1 MTDQIDN
8 AETSAPETPEAE
20 APELDMEQEPAAAAP
35 ASVTAPKAEE
45 APKSEYQVLARKYRP
60 KTFDELIGHG
70 PMVKTLSNALES
82 GRLAHAFVLTG
93 VRGIGKT
100 TTARII
106 ARALNCIGPDG
117 KGNATIEPCGVCEHC
132 RAIAEDRHVDV
143 LEMDAASRT
152 GVDDIRE
159 LIEGVRYRPTSARY
173 KIYIID
179 EVHMLSKSAFNAL
192 LKTLEE
198 PPEHVK
204 FIFATTEIRKIPITV
219 LSRCQRF
226 DLRRVQTD
234 ELAAHYKRIATL
246 EHADIEDEALALIAR
261 AADGSV
267 RDGMSLLDQAIS
279 HGAGKVT
286 TQQVRDMLG
295 LSDRSRIFDLFDR
308 TMKGEINEALELL
321 GAQYALGGDP
331 AVMLQDMLD
340 LTHWLTRVKLSPDA
354 ANDPGVSQIER
365 DRGKEIA
372 AKLAMPQLTRAW
384 QMLLKGLEE
393 TRIAPS
399 PIQAAEMILIR
410 LAYAAE
416 MPPPGDL
423 IKKLRNDLN
432 KSGNAP
438 QGGGGGGSNGGG
450 GPGPRMQ
457 VVNGGGAAVAHARP
471 DPLGEPEQAP
481 QQVYAKLP
489 ETFAEV
495 AELLSKERETTA
507 LAIQLKNYMHLVK
520 YEPGRIEFRPARGA
534 RADLSSQLIKTLNNL
549 TGHRWLVSVSEREE
563 GAPTLKEQELEE
575 LEQRKADASLD
586 PLVKAILDGLPK
598 AKIVAVHLPPGQEET
613 EGEQDD
619 SGSVYDD
626 AFYLEGDDEL

>member
-1 MTDQIDN
+1 MTDQI
-8 AETSAPETPEAE
+8 ETASQDTPEGDASGAPAPETAV
-20 APELDMEQEPAAAAP
+20 AAA
-35 ASVTAPKAEE
+35 

-106 ARALNCIGPDG
+106 ARALNCIGADG
-117 KGNATIEPCGVCEHC
+117 KGDATIDPCGVCEHC

-226 DLRRVQTD
+226 DLRRVQTE
-234 ELAAHYKRIATL
+234 ELNAHYTRIAGLEKAEIEEEAVTL
-246 EHADIEDEALALIAR
+246 ISR

-295 LSDRSRIFDLFDR
+295 LSDRSRIFDLFDF

-321 GAQYALGGDP
+321 SAQYALGGDP

-354 ANDPGVSQIER
+354 ANDPSVSQIER
-365 DRGKEIA
+365 ERGKEIA
-372 AKLAMPQLTRAW
+372 AKLAMPQLTRSW

-416 MPPPGDL
+416 IPPPGDL
-423 IKKLRNDLN
+423 IKKLRQDMANASSGN
-432 KSGNAP
+432 GGNAP
-438 QGGGGGGSNGGG
+438 QGGGNGGG
-450 GPGPRMQ
+450 NGPGPRMQ
-457 VVNGGGAAVAHARP
+457 VVSGGGGGASAVAQRRP
-471 DPLGEPEQAP
+471 DPLGEPEQVE
-481 QQVYAKLP
+481 QTVYAKMP
-489 ETFAEV
+489 ESFAEM
-495 AELLSKERETTA
+495 AELLSKDRETTGIA
-507 LAIQLKNYMHLVK
+507 MQVKNYMHLVK

-534 RADLSSQLIKTLNNL
+534 RSDLSTQLIKAMNGL

-563 GAPTLKEQELEE
+563 GAPTLKEQELEA

-598 AKIVAVHLPPGQEET
+598 AKIVAVHLPPGQELT
-613 EGEQDD
+613 EGEEDE

>member
-1 MTDQIDN
+1 
-8 AETSAPETPEAE
+8 
-20 APELDMEQEPAAAAP
+20 MEQEPAAAAP

-340 LTHWLTRVKLSPDA
+340 LTHWLTRVKLSPEA

-438 QGGGGGGSNGGG
+438 QGGGGNGGG

>member
-1 MTDQIDN
+1 M
-8 AETSAPETPEAE
+8 
-20 APELDMEQEPAAAAP
+20 
-35 ASVTAPKAEE
+35 
-45 APKSEYQVLARKYRP
+45 LARKYRP
-60 KTFDELIGHG
+60 KSFDELIGHG

-82 GRLAHAFVLTG
+82 GRLAHAFILTG

-117 KGNATIEPCGVCEHC
+117 KGGPTIEPCGVCQHC
-132 RAIAEDRHVDV
+132 RAIAEDRDVDV
-143 LEMDAASRT
+143 MEMDAASRT

-159 LIEGVRYRPTSARY
+159 LIEGVRYRPTAARY

-234 ELAAHYKRIATL
+234 ELVAHYRRIAGL
-246 EHADIEDEALALIAR
+246 ENAEIEDEALALIAR

-295 LSDRSRIFDLFDR
+295 LSDRSRIFDLFDL

-331 AVMLQDMLD
+331 AVMLQDLLD
-340 LTHWLTRVKLSPDA
+340 LTHWLTRVKLAPDA
-354 ANDPGVSQIER
+354 ADDPGVSQIER
-365 DRGKEIA
+365 ERGREIA

-416 MPPPGDL
+416 MPSPGDL
-423 IKKLRNDLN
+423 IKKL
-432 KSGNAP
+432 KSGLNGP
-438 QGGGGGGSNGGG
+438 QAGNGGPAGGGNGGSGG
-450 GPGPRMQ
+450 GPRMQ
-457 VVNGGGAAVAHARP
+457 VVNGGGTAQAVSQHYAP
-471 DPLGEPEQAP
+471 AP
-481 QQVYAKLP
+481 QRAEEPIYAKMP
-489 ETFAEV
+489 ESLQEV
-495 AELLSKERETTA
+495 VALLSADRETTG
-507 LAIQLKNYMHLVK
+507 LAIQVKNYLHLVK
-520 YEPGRIEFRPARGA
+520 FEKGRIDFRPARGA
-534 RADLSSQLIKTLNNL
+534 NADLSSQLIKALNGL
-549 TGHRWLVSVSEREE
+549 TGQRWIVSVSEREQ

-575 LEQRKADASLD
+575 LEQRKADASQD
-586 PLVKAILDGLPK
+586 PLVKAVLEGFPTS
-598 AKIVAVHLPPGQEET
+598 KIVAVHLPADQMPDLA
-613 EGEQDD
+613 EGDD

>member
-1 MTDQIDN
+1 MSDQI
-8 AETSAPETPEAE
+8 ETARQ
-20 APELDMEQEPAAAAP
+20 DMP
-35 ASVTAPKAEE
+35 ASDATAPKSA
-45 APKSEYQVLARKYRP
+45 YQVLARKYRP

-106 ARALNCIGPDG
+106 ARALNCIGADG
-117 KGNATIEPCGVCEHC
+117 TGGATIDPCGVCEHC

-234 ELAAHYKRIATL
+234 ELAAHYTRIAGL
-246 EHADIEDEALALIAR
+246 EKAEIEEEAVALIAR

-286 TQQVRDMLG
+286 TGQVRDMLG
-295 LSDRSRIFDLFDR
+295 LSDRSRIFDLFDF
-308 TMKGEINEALELL
+308 TMKGEINAALELL

-340 LTHWLTRVKLSPDA
+340 LTHWLTRVKLSPEA

-365 DRGKEIA
+365 ERGKEIA

-416 MPPPGDL
+416 MPSPGDL
-423 IKKLRNDLN
+423 IKKLRQDMAQ
-432 KSGNAP
+432 GGAGAP
-438 QGGGGGGSNGGG
+438 QGGGGGHGGSNG

-457 VVNGGGAAVAHARP
+457 VVNGGGAPAMAQRRP
-471 DPLGEPEQAP
+471 DPLGEPAVVEQV
-481 QQVYAKLP
+481 VYAKMP
-489 ETFAEV
+489 ESFAEV
-495 AELLSKERETTA
+495 AELLARDRETTGIA
-507 LAIQLKNYMHLVK
+507 MQVKNYMHLVK

-534 RADLSSQLIKTLNNL
+534 RSDLSTQLIKAMNSL
-549 TGHRWLVSVSEREE
+549 TGQRWLVSVSEREE
-563 GAPTLKEQELEE
+563 GAPTLKEQELEA
-575 LEQRKADASLD
+575 LEQRKADASQD
-586 PLVKAILDGLPK
+586 PVVKAILDGLPN
-598 AKIVAVHLPPGQEET
+598 AKIVAVHLPPGQEPS
-613 EGEQDD
+613 EGEEDESD
-619 SGSVYDD
+619 SVYDD

>member
-1 MTDQIDN
+1 MTDQNQTASPDQ
-8 AETSAPETPEAE
+8 AAAPET
-20 APELDMEQEPAAAAP
+20 
-35 ASVTAPKAEE
+35 
-45 APKSEYQVLARKYRP
+45 PKSEYQVLARKYRP
-60 KTFDELIGHG
+60 KSFDELIGHG

-82 GRLAHAFVLTG
+82 GRLAHAFILTG

-117 KGNATIEPCGVCEHC
+117 KGGPTIEPCGVCQHC
-132 RAIAEDRHVDV
+132 RAIAEDRDVDV
-143 LEMDAASRT
+143 MEMDAASRT

-159 LIEGVRYRPTSARY
+159 LIEGVRYRPTAARY

-234 ELAAHYKRIATL
+234 ELVAHYKRIAGL
-246 EHADIEDEALALIAR
+246 ENAEIEDEALALIAR

-295 LSDRSRIFDLFDR
+295 LSDRSRIFDLFDL

-321 GAQYALGGDP
+321 SAQYALGGDP
-331 AVMLQDMLD
+331 AVMLQDLLD
-340 LTHWLTRVKLSPDA
+340 LTHWLTRVKLAPDA

-365 DRGKEIA
+365 ERGREIA

-416 MPPPGDL
+416 MPSPGDL
-423 IKKLRNDLN
+423 IKKL
-432 KSGNAP
+432 KSGLNGP
-438 QGGGGGGSNGGG
+438 QAGNGGPAGGGNGGGGG
-450 GPGPRMQ
+450 GPRMQ
-457 VVNGGGAAVAHARP
+457 VVNGGAAQAVSQQYTP
-471 DPLGEPEQAP
+471 AP
-481 QQVYAKLP
+481 QRAEEPVYAKMP
-489 ETFAEV
+489 ESLEEV
-495 AELLSKERETTA
+495 VALLSADRETTG
-507 LAIQLKNYMHLVK
+507 LSIQVKNYLHLVK
-520 YEPGRIEFRPARGA
+520 FEKGRIDFRPARGA
-534 RADLSSQLIKTLNNL
+534 NADLSSQLIKALNGL
-549 TGHRWLVSVSEREE
+549 TGQRWIVSVSEREQ

-575 LEQRKADASLD
+575 LERRKADASLD
-586 PLVKAILDGLPK
+586 PLVKAVLEGFPTS
-598 AKIVAVHLPPGQEET
+598 KIVAVHLPANQEPELA
-613 EGEQDD
+613 EGDD

>member
-1 MTDQIDN
+1 MSDQI
-8 AETSAPETPEAE
+8 ETASQDMPESDAPAPEQAA
-20 APELDMEQEPAAAAP
+20 APQSSSAAPAAAD
-35 ASVTAPKAEE
+35 SNT

-60 KTFDELIGHG
+60 KTFEELIGHG

-106 ARALNCIGPDG
+106 ARALNCIGADG
-117 KGNATIEPCGVCEHC
+117 KGGATIEPCGVCEHC

-226 DLRRVQTD
+226 DLRRVQTE
-234 ELAAHYKRIATL
+234 ELAAHYTRIAGL
-246 EHADIEDEALALIAR
+246 ENAEIEEEAVTLIAR

-295 LSDRSRIFDLFDR
+295 LSDRSRIFDLFDF

-321 GAQYALGGDP
+321 SAQYALGGDP

-365 DRGKEIA
+365 ERGKEIA

-423 IKKLRNDLN
+423 IKKLRQDMANAT
-432 KSGNAP
+432 SGAGP
-438 QGGGGGGSNGGG
+438 QGGGGGNG

-457 VVNGGGAAVAHARP
+457 VVNGGGGAAAVAQRRP
-471 DPLGEPEQAP
+471 DPLGEPEQVE
-481 QQVYAKLP
+481 QVAYAKMP
-489 ETFAEV
+489 ESFAEV
-495 AELLSKERETTA
+495 AELLGKERETTGIA
-507 LAIQLKNYMHLVK
+507 MQVKNYMHLVK

-534 RADLSSQLIKTLNNL
+534 RSDLSTQLIKALNNL

-563 GAPTLKEQELEE
+563 GAPTLKEQELEA
-575 LEQRKADASLD
+575 LEQRKADASQD
-586 PLVKAILDGLPK
+586 PVVKAILDGLPN
-598 AKIVAVHLPPGQEET
+598 AKIVAVHLPPGQELS
-613 EGEQDD
+613 EGEEDE

>member
-1 MTDQIDN
+1 MSDQI
-8 AETSAPETPEAE
+8 ETASQDMPESDAPAPEQAA
-20 APELDMEQEPAAAAP
+20 APQSSSAAPAAAD
-35 ASVTAPKAEE
+35 SST

-60 KTFDELIGHG
+60 KTFEELIGHG

-106 ARALNCIGPDG
+106 ARALNCIGADG
-117 KGNATIEPCGVCEHC
+117 KGGATIEPCGVCEHC

-226 DLRRVQTD
+226 DLRRVQTE
-234 ELAAHYKRIATL
+234 ELAAHYTRIAGL
-246 EHADIEDEALALIAR
+246 ENAEIEEEAVTLIAR

-295 LSDRSRIFDLFDR
+295 LSDRSRIFDLFDF

-321 GAQYALGGDP
+321 SAQYALGGDP

-365 DRGKEIA
+365 ERGKEIA

-423 IKKLRNDLN
+423 IKKLRQDMANAA
-432 KSGNAP
+432 SGPGP
-438 QGGGGGGSNGGG
+438 QGGGGGNG

-457 VVNGGGAAVAHARP
+457 VVNGGGGAAAVAQRRP
-471 DPLGEPEQAP
+471 DPLGEPEQVE
-481 QQVYAKLP
+481 QVAFAKMP
-489 ETFAEV
+489 ESFAEV
-495 AELLSKERETTA
+495 AELLGKERETTGIA
-507 LAIQLKNYMHLVK
+507 MQVKNYMHLVK

-534 RADLSSQLIKTLNNL
+534 RSDLSTQLIKALNNL

-563 GAPTLKEQELEE
+563 GAPTLKEQELEA
-575 LEQRKADASLD
+575 LEQRKADASQD
-586 PLVKAILDGLPK
+586 PVVKAILDGLPN
-598 AKIVAVHLPPGQEET
+598 AKIVAVHLPPGQELS
-613 EGEQDD
+613 EGEEDE

>member
-1 MTDQIDN
+1 MTDQI
-8 AETSAPETPEAE
+8 ETASQDTPEGDASGAPAPETAV
-20 APELDMEQEPAAAAP
+20 AAA
-35 ASVTAPKAEE
+35 

-106 ARALNCIGPDG
+106 ARALNCIGADG
-117 KGNATIEPCGVCEHC
+117 KGDATIDPCGVCEHC

-226 DLRRVQTD
+226 DLRRVQTE
-234 ELAAHYKRIATL
+234 ELNAHYTRIAGLEKAEIEEEAVTL
-246 EHADIEDEALALIAR
+246 ISR

-295 LSDRSRIFDLFDR
+295 LSDRSRIFDLFDF

-321 GAQYALGGDP
+321 SAQYALGGDP

-354 ANDPGVSQIER
+354 ANDPSVSQIER
-365 DRGKEIA
+365 ERGKEIA
-372 AKLAMPQLTRAW
+372 AKLAMPQLTRSW

-423 IKKLRNDLN
+423 IKKLRQDMANASSGN
-432 KSGNAP
+432 GGNAP
-438 QGGGGGGSNGGG
+438 QGGGNGGG
-450 GPGPRMQ
+450 NGPGPRMQ
-457 VVNGGGAAVAHARP
+457 VVSGGGGGASAVAQRRP
-471 DPLGEPEQAP
+471 DPLGEPEQVE
-481 QQVYAKLP
+481 QTVYAKMP
-489 ETFAEV
+489 ESFAEM
-495 AELLSKERETTA
+495 AELLSKDRETTGIA
-507 LAIQLKNYMHLVK
+507 MQVKNYMHLVK

-534 RADLSSQLIKTLNNL
+534 RSDLSTQLIKAMNGL

-563 GAPTLKEQELEE
+563 GAPTLKEQELEA

-598 AKIVAVHLPPGQEET
+598 AKIVAVHLPPGQELT
-613 EGEQDD
+613 EGEEDD

>member
-1 MTDQIDN
+1 MTDQIDST
-8 AETSAPETPEAE
+8 ETPAPETPEVE
-20 APELDMEQEPAAAAP
+20 VKVEQEPTAA
-35 ASVTAPKAEE
+35 TPKAASPAIVEE

-70 PMVKTLSNALES
+70 TMVKTLSNALES
-82 GRLAHAFVLTG
+82 GRLAHAFILTG

-117 KGNATIEPCGVCEHC
+117 TGNATINPCGVCEHC

-179 EVHMLSKSAFNAL
+179 EVHMLSKNAFNAL

-234 ELAAHYKRIATL
+234 ELTAHYKRIADL
-246 EHADIEDEALALIAR
+246 EKADIDDDALALIAR

-295 LSDRSRIFDLFDR
+295 LSDRSRIFDLFDQ

-354 ANDPGVSQIER
+354 ANAPGVSQIER

-372 AKLAMPQLTRAW
+372 AKLAMPQLTRSW

-416 MPPPGDL
+416 MPAPGDL

-432 KSGNAP
+432 KAGNTP
-438 QGGGGGGSNGGG
+438 QGGGSGGNGGGS

-457 VVNGGGAAVAHARP
+457 LVNGGGGGAAVAHARP
-471 DPLGEPEQAP
+471 DPLGEPEVA

-507 LAIQLKNYMHLVK
+507 LSIQLKNYMHLVK

-586 PLVKAILDGLPK
+586 PLVKAILEGLPK

-613 EGEQDD
+613 DGEGDD

>member
-1 MTDQIDN
+1 
-8 AETSAPETPEAE
+8 
-20 APELDMEQEPAAAAP
+20 
-35 ASVTAPKAEE
+35 
-45 APKSEYQVLARKYRP
+45 
-60 KTFDELIGHG
+60 
-70 PMVKTLSNALES
+70 
-82 GRLAHAFVLTG
+82 
-93 VRGIGKT
+93 
-100 TTARII
+100 
-106 ARALNCIGPDG
+106 
-117 KGNATIEPCGVCEHC
+117 
-132 RAIAEDRHVDV
+132 
-143 LEMDAASRT
+143 
-152 GVDDIRE
+152 
-159 LIEGVRYRPTSARY
+159 
-173 KIYIID
+173 
-179 EVHMLSKSAFNAL
+179 
-192 LKTLEE
+192 
-198 PPEHVK
+198 
-204 FIFATTEIRKIPITV
+204 
-219 LSRCQRF
+219 
-226 DLRRVQTD
+226 
-234 ELAAHYKRIATL
+234 
-246 EHADIEDEALALIAR
+246 
-261 AADGSV
+261 
-267 RDGMSLLDQAIS
+267 
-279 HGAGKVT
+279 
-286 TQQVRDMLG
+286 
-295 LSDRSRIFDLFDR
+295 
-308 TMKGEINEALELL
+308 KGEINEALELL

-340 LTHWLTRVKLSPDA
+340 LTHWLTRVKLSPEA

-438 QGGGGGGSNGGG
+438 QGGGGGNGGG

>member
-234 ELAAHYKRIATL
+234 KLAAHYKRIATL

-340 LTHWLTRVKLSPDA
+340 LTHWLTRVKLSPEA

-438 QGGGGGGSNGGG
+438 QGGGGNGGG

>member
-1 MTDQIDN
+1 MSDQI
-8 AETSAPETPEAE
+8 ETASQDMPESDAPAPEQAA
-20 APELDMEQEPAAAAP
+20 APQSSSAAPAAAD
-35 ASVTAPKAEE
+35 SNT

-106 ARALNCIGPDG
+106 ARALNCIGADG
-117 KGNATIEPCGVCEHC
+117 KGGATIEPCGVCEHC

-226 DLRRVQTD
+226 DLRRVQTE
-234 ELAAHYKRIATL
+234 ELAAHYTRIAGL
-246 EHADIEDEALALIAR
+246 ENAEIEEEAVTLIAR

-295 LSDRSRIFDLFDR
+295 LSDRSRIFDLFDF

-321 GAQYALGGDP
+321 SAQYALGGDP

-365 DRGKEIA
+365 ERGKEIA

-423 IKKLRNDLN
+423 IKKLRQDMANAA
-432 KSGNAP
+432 SGAGP
-438 QGGGGGGSNGGG
+438 QGGGGGNG

-457 VVNGGGAAVAHARP
+457 VVNGGGGAAVAQRRP
-471 DPLGEPEQAP
+471 DPLGEPEQVE
-481 QQVYAKLP
+481 QVAYAKMP
-489 ETFAEV
+489 ESFAEV
-495 AELLSKERETTA
+495 AELLGKERETTGIA
-507 LAIQLKNYMHLVK
+507 MQVKNYMHLVK

-534 RADLSSQLIKTLNNL
+534 RSDLSTQLIKALNNL

-563 GAPTLKEQELEE
+563 GAPTLKEQELEA
-575 LEQRKADASLD
+575 LEQRKADASQD
-586 PLVKAILDGLPK
+586 PVVKAILDGLPS
-598 AKIVAVHLPPGQEET
+598 AKIVAVHLPPGQELS
-613 EGEQDD
+613 EGEEDE

>member
-1 MTDQIDN
+1 MTDQIDST
-8 AETSAPETPEAE
+8 ETSAPETPEAE

-340 LTHWLTRVKLSPDA
+340 LTHWLTRVKLSPEA

-438 QGGGGGGSNGGG
+438 QGGGGSNGGG

>member
-35 ASVTAPKAEE
+35 ASLTAPKAEE

-340 LTHWLTRVKLSPDA
+340 LTHWLTRVKLSPEA

-438 QGGGGGGSNGGG
+438 QGGGGGNGGG

>member
-1 MTDQIDN
+1 MSEQI
-8 AETSAPETPEAE
+8 ETASETAPEGHTVTDSNVA
-20 APELDMEQEPAAAAP
+20 DT
-35 ASVTAPKAEE
+35 TAPVTTAEPE
-45 APKSEYQVLARKYRP
+45 SKSEYQVLARKYRP
-60 KTFDELIGHG
+60 KSFDELIGHG

-82 GRLAHAFVLTG
+82 GRLAHAFILTG

-106 ARALNCIGPDG
+106 ARALNCIGADG
-117 KGNATIEPCGVCEHC
+117 KGGATIEPCGVCEHC

-234 ELAAHYKRIATL
+234 ELAAHYTRIAGL
-246 EHADIEDEALALIAR
+246 ENAEIEEEAVTLIAR

-295 LSDRSRIFDLFDR
+295 LSDRSRIFDLFDH

-331 AVMLQDMLD
+331 PVMLQDMLD

-365 DRGKEIA
+365 ERGKEIA

-423 IKKLRNDLN
+423 IKKLRQDMNN
-432 KSGNAP
+432 AGNGGGAP
-438 QGGGGGGSNGGG
+438 QGGGNGGGSG

-457 VVNGGGAAVAHARP
+457 VVNGGGGAAAVAQRRP
-471 DPLGEPEQAP
+471 DPLGEPEQVEQP
-481 QQVYAKLP
+481 VYAKMP
-489 ETFAEV
+489 ETFEEV
-495 AELLSKERETTA
+495 AELLGKDRETTG
-507 LAIQLKNYMHLVK
+507 LSMQVKNYMHLVK

-534 RADLSSQLIKTLNNL
+534 GSDLSTKLIKALNGL

-563 GAPTLKEQELEE
+563 GAPTLKEQELEA
-575 LEQRKADASLD
+575 LEQRKADASQD
-586 PLVKAILDGLPK
+586 PLVRAILDGLPK
-598 AKIVAVHLPPGQEET
+598 AKIVAVHLPPGQENA
-613 EGEQDD
+613 EGEEDE

>member
-340 LTHWLTRVKLSPDA
+340 LTHWLTRVKLSPEA

-438 QGGGGGGSNGGG
+438 QGGGGSNGGG

>member
-1 MTDQIDN
+1 MTDQTQTASPDQ
-8 AETSAPETPEAE
+8 ATTPET
-20 APELDMEQEPAAAAP
+20 
-35 ASVTAPKAEE
+35 
-45 APKSEYQVLARKYRP
+45 PKSEYQVLARKYRP
-60 KTFDELIGHG
+60 KSFDELIGHG

-82 GRLAHAFVLTG
+82 GRLAHAFILTG

-117 KGNATIEPCGVCEHC
+117 KGGPTIEPCGVCQHC
-132 RAIAEDRHVDV
+132 RAIAEDRDVDV
-143 LEMDAASRT
+143 MEMDAASRT

-159 LIEGVRYRPTSARY
+159 LIEGVRYRPTAARY

-234 ELAAHYKRIATL
+234 ELVAHYRRIAGL
-246 EHADIEDEALALIAR
+246 ENAEIEDEALALIAR

-295 LSDRSRIFDLFDR
+295 LSDRSRIFDLFDL

-331 AVMLQDMLD
+331 AVMLQDLLD
-340 LTHWLTRVKLSPDA
+340 LTHWLTRVKLAPDA
-354 ANDPGVSQIER
+354 ADDPGVSQIER
-365 DRGKEIA
+365 ERGREIA

-416 MPPPGDL
+416 MPSPGDL
-423 IKKLRNDLN
+423 IKKL
-432 KSGNAP
+432 KSGLNGP
-438 QGGGGGGSNGGG
+438 QAGNGGPAGGGNGGG
-450 GPGPRMQ
+450 GGPRMQ
-457 VVNGGGAAVAHARP
+457 VVNGGGAAQAVSAQYAP
-471 DPLGEPEQAP
+471 AP
-481 QQVYAKLP
+481 QRAEEPVYAKMP
-489 ETFAEV
+489 ESLEEV
-495 AELLSKERETTA
+495 VALLSADRETTG
-507 LAIQLKNYMHLVK
+507 LAIQVKNYLHLVK
-520 YEPGRIEFRPARGA
+520 FEKGRIDFRPARGA
-534 RADLSSQLIKTLNNL
+534 NTDLSSQLIKALNGL
-549 TGHRWLVSVSEREE
+549 TGQRWIVSVSEREQ

-575 LEQRKADASLD
+575 LERRKADASQD
-586 PLVKAILDGLPK
+586 PLVKAVLEGFPTS
-598 AKIVAVHLPPGQEET
+598 KIVAVHLPADQMPELA
-613 EGEQDD
+613 EGDD

>member
-8 AETSAPETPEAE
+8 AETSAPKTPETE
-20 APELDMEQEPAAAAP
+20 VPELDMGQEPAATSP
-35 ASVTAPKAEE
+35 STVTAPKAEE

-226 DLRRVQTD
+226 DLRRVQID
-234 ELAAHYKRIATL
+234 ELAAHYKRIADL

-321 GAQYALGGDP
+321 GTQYALGGDP

-340 LTHWLTRVKLSPDA
+340 LTHWLTRVKLSPEA

-432 KSGNAP
+432 KAGNAP
-438 QGGGGGGSNGGG
+438 QGGGGGNGGGG

-471 DPLGEPEQAP
+471 DPLGEPEQVP
-481 QQVYAKLP
+481 QPVYAKLP

-520 YEPGRIEFRPARGA
+520 YEPGRIEFRPAHGA

-613 EGEQDD
+613 GGEEDD

>member
-1 MTDQIDN
+1 MSDQI
-8 AETSAPETPEAE
+8 ETASQDMPESDAPAPEQAV
-20 APELDMEQEPAAAAP
+20 APQSSSAAPAAAD
-35 ASVTAPKAEE
+35 SNT

-60 KTFDELIGHG
+60 KTFEELIGHG

-106 ARALNCIGPDG
+106 ARALNCIGADG
-117 KGNATIEPCGVCEHC
+117 KGGATIEPCGVCEHC

-226 DLRRVQTD
+226 DLRRVQTE
-234 ELAAHYKRIATL
+234 ELAAHYTRIAGL
-246 EHADIEDEALALIAR
+246 ENAEIEEEAVTLIAR

-295 LSDRSRIFDLFDR
+295 LSDRSRIFDLFDF

-321 GAQYALGGDP
+321 SAQYALGGDP

-365 DRGKEIA
+365 ERGKEIA

-416 MPPPGDL
+416 MPSPGDL
-423 IKKLRNDLN
+423 IKKLRQDMANAA
-432 KSGNAP
+432 SGPGP
-438 QGGGGGGSNGGG
+438 QGGGGGNG

-457 VVNGGGAAVAHARP
+457 VVNGGGGAAAVAQRRP
-471 DPLGEPEQAP
+471 DPLGEPEQVE
-481 QQVYAKLP
+481 QVAYAKMP
-489 ETFAEV
+489 ESFAEV
-495 AELLSKERETTA
+495 AELLGKERETTGIA
-507 LAIQLKNYMHLVK
+507 MQVKNYMHLVK

-534 RADLSSQLIKTLNNL
+534 RSDLSTQLIKALNNL

-563 GAPTLKEQELEE
+563 GAPTLKEQELEA
-575 LEQRKADASLD
+575 LEQRKADASQD
-586 PLVKAILDGLPK
+586 PVVKAILDGLPN
-598 AKIVAVHLPPGQEET
+598 AKIVAVHLPPGQELS
-613 EGEQDD
+613 EGEEDE

>member
-438 QGGGGGGSNGGG
+438 QGGGGNGGG

>member
-340 LTHWLTRVKLSPDA
+340 LTHWLTRVKLSPEA

-438 QGGGGGGSNGGG
+438 QGGGGGNGGG

-481 QQVYAKLP
+481 QQVYARLP

>member
-1 MTDQIDN
+1 
-8 AETSAPETPEAE
+8 
-20 APELDMEQEPAAAAP
+20 
-35 ASVTAPKAEE
+35 
-45 APKSEYQVLARKYRP
+45 
-60 KTFDELIGHG
+60 
-70 PMVKTLSNALES
+70 
-82 GRLAHAFVLTG
+82 
-93 VRGIGKT
+93 
-100 TTARII
+100 
-106 ARALNCIGPDG
+106 
-117 KGNATIEPCGVCEHC
+117 
-132 RAIAEDRHVDV
+132 
-143 LEMDAASRT
+143 
-152 GVDDIRE
+152 
-159 LIEGVRYRPTSARY
+159 
-173 KIYIID
+173 
-179 EVHMLSKSAFNAL
+179 
-192 LKTLEE
+192 
-198 PPEHVK
+198 
-204 FIFATTEIRKIPITV
+204 
-219 LSRCQRF
+219 
-226 DLRRVQTD
+226 
-234 ELAAHYKRIATL
+234 
-246 EHADIEDEALALIAR
+246 
-261 AADGSV
+261 
-267 RDGMSLLDQAIS
+267 
-279 HGAGKVT
+279 
-286 TQQVRDMLG
+286 
-295 LSDRSRIFDLFDR
+295 
-308 TMKGEINEALELL
+308 
-321 GAQYALGGDP
+321 
-331 AVMLQDMLD
+331 
-340 LTHWLTRVKLSPDA
+340 
-354 ANDPGVSQIER
+354 
-365 DRGKEIA
+365 
-372 AKLAMPQLTRAW
+372 MPQLTRAW

-438 QGGGGGGSNGGG
+438 QGGGGNGGG

>member
-1 MTDQIDN
+1 MTDQIDST
-8 AETSAPETPEAE
+8 ETSAPETPEAE

-246 EHADIEDEALALIAR
+246 EHADIEEEALALIAR

-438 QGGGGGGSNGGG
+438 QGGGGGNGGG

-457 VVNGGGAAVAHARP
+457 VVNGGAAAVAHARP

-481 QQVYAKLP
+481 QQAYAKLP

-495 AELLSKERETTA
+495 AELLSKDRETTA

-563 GAPTLKEQELEE
+563 GAPTLKEQELED

-613 EGEQDD
+613 GGEEDE

>member
-1 MTDQIDN
+1 MSDQI
-8 AETSAPETPEAE
+8 ETASQDTPESA
-20 APELDMEQEPAAAAP
+20 
-35 ASVTAPKAEE
+35 

-106 ARALNCIGPDG
+106 ARALNCIGADG
-117 KGNATIEPCGVCEHC
+117 KGGATIEPCGVCEHC

-234 ELAAHYKRIATL
+234 ELAAHYTRIAGL
-246 EHADIEDEALALIAR
+246 EKAEIEEEAVALIAR

-295 LSDRSRIFDLFDR
+295 LSDRSRIFDLFDF

-321 GAQYALGGDP
+321 SAQYALGGDP

-365 DRGKEIA
+365 ERGKEIA

-423 IKKLRNDLN
+423 IKKLRQDMANAGG
-432 KSGNAP
+432 GNAP
-438 QGGGGGGSNGGG
+438 QGGGGNGG

-457 VVNGGGAAVAHARP
+457 VVNGGGGAAAVAQRRP
-471 DPLGEPEQAP
+471 DPLGEPEQVA
-481 QQVYAKLP
+481 QVAYAKMP
-489 ETFAEV
+489 ESFAEV
-495 AELLSKERETTA
+495 AELLGKERETTGIA
-507 LAIQLKNYMHLVK
+507 MQVKNYMHLVK

-534 RADLSSQLIKTLNNL
+534 RSDLSTQLIKALNTV
-549 TGHRWLVSVSEREE
+549 TGQRWLVSVSEREE
-563 GAPTLKEQELEE
+563 GAPTLKEQELEA
-575 LEQRKADASLD
+575 LEQRKADASQD

-598 AKIVAVHLPPGQEET
+598 AKIVAVHLPPGQEMT
-613 EGEQDD
+613 EGEEDE

>member
-1 MTDQIDN
+1 MTDQI
-8 AETSAPETPEAE
+8 ETASQDTPEGE
-20 APELDMEQEPAAAAP
+20 APAPDAATSPSDAAP
-35 ASVTAPKAEE
+35 AASATKAV
-45 APKSEYQVLARKYRP
+45 APKSEYQVLALKYRP

-117 KGNATIEPCGVCEHC
+117 NGGPTIEPCGVCEHC

-226 DLRRVQTD
+226 DLRRVQID
-234 ELAAHYKRIATL
+234 ELSAHYTRIAGL
-246 EHADIEDEALALIAR
+246 EHADIEEEAVALIAR

-295 LSDRSRIFDLFDR
+295 LSDRSRIFDLFDF

-321 GAQYALGGDP
+321 SAQYALGGDP

-365 DRGKEIA
+365 ERGKEIA

-416 MPPPGDL
+416 MPSPGDL
-423 IKKLRNDLN
+423 IKKLRSDMANT
-432 KSGNAP
+432 GANAP
-438 QGGGGGGSNGGG
+438 QGGGNGGGGNGG

-457 VVNGGGAAVAHARP
+457 VVNGGGGSAAAVAQSRP
-471 DPLGEPEQAP
+471 DPLGTPEQVEQP
-481 QQVYAKLP
+481 VYAKMP
-489 ETFAEV
+489 ESFVEV
-495 AELLSKERETTA
+495 ADLLAKDRETTGIA
-507 LAIQLKNYMHLVK
+507 MQVKNYMHLVK
-520 YEPGRIEFRPARGA
+520 FEPGRIEFRPARGA
-534 RADLSSQLIKTLNNL
+534 RSDLSTQLIKAMNSL
-549 TGHRWLVSVSEREE
+549 TGQRWLVSVSEREE
-563 GAPTLKEQELEE
+563 GAPTLKEQELEA
-575 LEQRKADASLD
+575 LEQRKADASHD
-586 PLVKAILDGLPK
+586 PLVKAIIEGLPK

-613 EGEQDD
+613 AGEEDE

>member
-1 MTDQIDN
+1 M
-8 AETSAPETPEAE
+8 
-20 APELDMEQEPAAAAP
+20 
-35 ASVTAPKAEE
+35 
-45 APKSEYQVLARKYRP
+45 
-60 KTFDELIGHG
+60 
-70 PMVKTLSNALES
+70 
-82 GRLAHAFVLTG
+82 
-93 VRGIGKT
+93 
-100 TTARII
+100 
-106 ARALNCIGPDG
+106 
-117 KGNATIEPCGVCEHC
+117 
-132 RAIAEDRHVDV
+132 
-143 LEMDAASRT
+143 
-152 GVDDIRE
+152 
-159 LIEGVRYRPTSARY
+159 
-173 KIYIID
+173 
-179 EVHMLSKSAFNAL
+179 
-192 LKTLEE
+192 
-198 PPEHVK
+198 K

-226 DLRRVQTD
+226 DLRRVQTE
-234 ELAAHYKRIATL
+234 ELAAHYTRIAGL
-246 EHADIEDEALALIAR
+246 ENAEIEEEAVTLIAR

-295 LSDRSRIFDLFDR
+295 LSDRSRIFDLFDF

-321 GAQYALGGDP
+321 SAQYALGGDP

-365 DRGKEIA
+365 ERGKEIA

-423 IKKLRNDLN
+423 IKKLRQDMANAA
-432 KSGNAP
+432 SGAGP
-438 QGGGGGGSNGGG
+438 QGGGGGNG

-457 VVNGGGAAVAHARP
+457 VVNGGGGAAAVAQRRP
-471 DPLGEPEQAP
+471 DPLGEPEQVE
-481 QQVYAKLP
+481 QVAYAKMP
-489 ETFAEV
+489 ESFAEV
-495 AELLSKERETTA
+495 AELLGKERETTGIA
-507 LAIQLKNYMHLVK
+507 MQVKNYMHLVK

-534 RADLSSQLIKTLNNL
+534 RSDLSTQLIKALNNL

-563 GAPTLKEQELEE
+563 GAPTLKEQELEA
-575 LEQRKADASLD
+575 LEQRKADASQD
-586 PLVKAILDGLPK
+586 PVVKAILDGLPN
-598 AKIVAVHLPPGQEET
+598 AKIVAVHLPPGQELS
-613 EGEQDD
+613 EGEEDE

>member
-1 MTDQIDN
+1 MSDQI
-8 AETSAPETPEAE
+8 ETASETAPEGEVATT
-20 APELDMEQEPAAAAP
+20 PAAAP
-35 ASVTAPKAEE
+35 VAETVAEPE
-45 APKSEYQVLARKYRP
+45 AKSEYQVLARKYRP
-60 KTFDELIGHG
+60 KSFDELIGHG

-82 GRLAHAFVLTG
+82 GRLAHAFILTG

-106 ARALNCIGPDG
+106 ARALNCIGADG
-117 KGNATIEPCGVCEHC
+117 KGGATIEPCGVCEHC

-234 ELAAHYKRIATL
+234 ELAAHYTRIAGL
-246 EHADIEDEALALIAR
+246 ENAEIEEEAVTLIAR

-295 LSDRSRIFDLFDR
+295 LSDRSRIFDLFDH

-331 AVMLQDMLD
+331 PVMLQDMLD

-365 DRGKEIA
+365 ERGKEIA

-416 MPPPGDL
+416 MPSPGDL
-423 IKKLRNDLN
+423 IKKIRQDMNN
-432 KSGNAP
+432 GGNGSGV
-438 QGGGGGGSNGGG
+438 QGGGGAGGG
-450 GPGPRMQ
+450 GGNGPGPRMQ
-457 VVNGGGAAVAHARP
+457 VVNGGGATAIAQTRRP
-471 DPLGEPEQAP
+471 DPLGEPAQVEQP
-481 QQVYAKLP
+481 VYAKMP

-495 AELLSKERETTA
+495 AELLGKDRETTG
-507 LAIQLKNYMHLVK
+507 LAMQVKNYMHLVK

-534 RADLSSQLIKTLNNL
+534 GADLSTKLIKALNGL
-549 TGHRWLVSVSEREE
+549 TGSRWLVSVSEREE
-563 GAPTLKEQELEE
+563 GAPTLKEQELEA
-575 LEQRKADASLD
+575 LEQRKADASQD
-586 PLVKAILDGLPK
+586 PLVRAILDGLPK
-598 AKIVAVHLPPGQEET
+598 AKIVAVHLPPGQENA
-613 EGEQDD
+613 EGEEDE

>member
-1 MTDQIDN
+1 MSDQI
-8 AETSAPETPEAE
+8 ETASQDMPESN
-20 APELDMEQEPAAAAP
+20 AAAP
-35 ASVTAPKAEE
+35 TSAAPAAGDTDA

-60 KTFDELIGHG
+60 KTFEELIGHG

-117 KGNATIEPCGVCEHC
+117 TGGATIEPCGVCEHC

-234 ELAAHYKRIATL
+234 ELAAHYTRIAGL
-246 EHADIEDEALALIAR
+246 EKAEIEEEAVALIAR

-295 LSDRSRIFDLFDR
+295 LSDRSRIFDLFDF

-321 GAQYALGGDP
+321 SAQYALGGDP

-365 DRGKEIA
+365 ERGKEIA

-416 MPPPGDL
+416 MPSPGDL
-423 IKKLRNDLN
+423 IKKLRQDMTN
-432 KSGNAP
+432 GGAGAP
-438 QGGGGGGSNGGG
+438 QGGGGNG

-457 VVNGGGAAVAHARP
+457 VVNGGGAAAVAQRRP
-471 DPLGEPEQAP
+471 DPLGEPEQVE
-481 QQVYAKLP
+481 QVVYAKMP
-489 ETFAEV
+489 ESFAEV
-495 AELLSKERETTA
+495 AELLGKDRETTGIA
-507 LAIQLKNYMHLVK
+507 MQVKNYMHLVK

-534 RADLSSQLIKTLNNL
+534 RSDLSTQLIKAMNTL

-563 GAPTLKEQELEE
+563 GAPTLKEQELEA
-575 LEQRKADASLD
+575 LEQRKADASQD
-586 PLVKAILDGLPK
+586 PVVKAILDGLPN
-598 AKIVAVHLPPGQEET
+598 AKIVAVHLPPGQELS
-613 EGEQDD
+613 EGEEDE

>member
-1 MTDQIDN
+1 MSDQI
-8 AETSAPETPEAE
+8 ETASQDMPESDAPAPEQAA
-20 APELDMEQEPAAAAP
+20 APQSSSAAPAAAD
-35 ASVTAPKAEE
+35 SNT

-60 KTFDELIGHG
+60 KTFEELIGHG

-106 ARALNCIGPDG
+106 ARALNCIGADG
-117 KGNATIEPCGVCEHC
+117 KGGATIEPCGVCEHC

-226 DLRRVQTD
+226 DLRRVQTE
-234 ELAAHYKRIATL
+234 ELAAHYTRIAGL
-246 EHADIEDEALALIAR
+246 ENAEIEEEAVTLIAR

-295 LSDRSRIFDLFDR
+295 LSDRSRIFDLFDF

-321 GAQYALGGDP
+321 SAQYALGGDP

-365 DRGKEIA
+365 ERGKEIA

-423 IKKLRNDLN
+423 IKKLRQDMANAA
-432 KSGNAP
+432 SGAGP
-438 QGGGGGGSNGGG
+438 QGGGGGNG

-457 VVNGGGAAVAHARP
+457 VVNGGGGAAVAQRRP
-471 DPLGEPEQAP
+471 DPLGEPEQVE
-481 QQVYAKLP
+481 QVAYAKMP
-489 ETFAEV
+489 ESFAEV
-495 AELLSKERETTA
+495 AELLGKERETTGIA
-507 LAIQLKNYMHLVK
+507 MQVKNYMHLVK

-534 RADLSSQLIKTLNNL
+534 RSDLSTQLIKALNNL

-563 GAPTLKEQELEE
+563 GAPTLKEQELEA
-575 LEQRKADASLD
+575 LEQRKADASQD
-586 PLVKAILDGLPK
+586 PVVKAILDGLPS
-598 AKIVAVHLPPGQEET
+598 AKIVAVHLPPGQELS
-613 EGEQDD
+613 EGEEDE

>member
-1 MTDQIDN
+1 MTDQIDST
-8 AETSAPETPEAE
+8 ETSAPETPEAE
-20 APELDMEQEPAAAAP
+20 APELDMEQEPALAAP
-35 ASVTAPKAEE
+35 VSAPAAKAEE

-234 ELAAHYKRIATL
+234 ELAAHYKRIADL

-295 LSDRSRIFDLFDR
+295 LSDRSRIFDLFDQ

-340 LTHWLTRVKLSPDA
+340 LTHWLTRVKLSPEA

-423 IKKLRNDLN
+423 IKKLRSDLN
-432 KSGNAP
+432 KSGNTP
-438 QGGGGGGSNGGG
+438 QGGGGSNGGG

-457 VVNGGGAAVAHARP
+457 VVNGSGAAVAHARP

-481 QQVYAKLP
+481 QQAYAKLP

-534 RADLSSQLIKTLNNL
+534 RADLASQLIKTLNNL
-549 TGHRWLVSVSEREE
+549 TGHRWMVSVSEREE
-563 GAPTLKEQELEE
+563 GAPTLKEQELED

-613 EGEQDD
+613 EGEQDE